1 MELQDYTRVVRAHWM
16 AILLATLLGGALAF
30 GWTLLQPKVYTST
43 GSAIITTGSS
53 ESLGDALVGDNYA
66 KSRVKSYLD
75 IAKSRQVGTFAAEE
89 LGIDASPDSLVA
101 RVTVS
106 NPLDTAVLRVSAN
119 GPTPEDARALAEA
132 WISGMTQA
140 VAQLETGG
148 DTSATTVVQLQTLDS
163 AGVPGAPSSPNTK
176 LSVALGL
183 LVGFALGVGYALIRA
198 TVDRR
203 LRSTEDIERE
213 FEIPV
218 VGTLPF
224 DENVARLGVV
234 RATTDYAMKE
244 AVRQL
249 RTNLMFL
256 DVDNPPRVMVVTSS
270 LPGDGKSTVSYKLA
284 EAIAESGRNVV
295 LIDADLRRP
304 VLAKNLGLSDGAG
317 LTDVLVGRVR
327 AEEVL
332 QPYGPTD
339 NLYVMAAGVI
349 PPNPSELLGSG
360 AMRTLLY
367 SFPEDAIVLV
377 DTPPLIP
384 VTDAAILTAR
394 TDGAVVVAR
403 AGRTTI
409 DVLDKALQS
418 LDRVNG
424 RALGVILDAV
434 PRKGAH
440 KDKYAYAYNYE
451 YSDPKAPR
459 RDATASTPRA
469 QEGTTSLPT
478 QGWDSIV
485 PPPDPASK
493 RRTKA

>member
-1 MELQDYTRVVRAHWM
+1 MELQDYIRVVRAHWM
-16 AILLATLLGGALAF
+16 AILLCTVLGGALAF
-30 GWTLLQPKVYTST
+30 GWTLMQPRVYTST

-75 IAKSRQVGTFAAEE
+75 IAKSRQVGEYAAAQ

-101 RVTVS
+101 RVAVS
-106 NPLDTAVLRVSAN
+106 NPLDTAVLRVSAT
-119 GPTPEDARALAEA
+119 GPSPEDARALTEA
-132 WISGMTQA
+132 WIAGMTQA
-140 VAQLETGG
+140 VANIETGG
-148 DTSATTVVQLQTLDS
+148 EGGTTVVELRTLDS
-163 AGVPGAPSSPNTK
+163 AGLPGAPSSPNTRM
-176 LSVALGL
+176 SVALGL
-183 LVGFALGVGYALIRA
+183 LVGLAAGIGYALIRA
-198 TVDRR
+198 TIDRR
-203 LRSTEDIERE
+203 LRSAEDIERE
-213 FEIPV
+213 FDLPV

-224 DENVARLGVV
+224 DDNVARLGPV
-234 RATTDYAMKE
+234 RATSDFAMKE
-244 AVRQL
+244 AVRAL

-256 DVDNPPRVMVVTSS
+256 DVDHPPRVIVVTSS

-284 EAIAESGRNVV
+284 EAIAESGTNVV

-304 VLAKNLGLSDGAG
+304 MLAKNLGLPDGAG
-317 LTDVLVGRVR
+317 LTDVLVGRVK
-327 AEEVL
+327 AEDVL

-409 DVLDKALQS
+409 DVLDKALQA
-418 LDRVNG
+418 LDKVNG

-459 RDATASTPRA
+459 RDSTASTPQA
-469 QEGTTSLPT
+469 QEPRTSLPT

-485 PPPDPASK
+485 PPQDAGAK
-493 RRTKA
+493 KRTKS

>member
-1 MELQDYTRVVRAHWM
+1 
-16 AILLATLLGGALAF
+16 
-30 GWTLLQPKVYTST
+30 
-43 GSAIITTGSS
+43 
-53 ESLGDALVGDNYA
+53 
-66 KSRVKSYLD
+66 
-75 IAKSRQVGTFAAEE
+75 
-89 LGIDASPDSLVA
+89 
-101 RVTVS
+101 
-106 NPLDTAVLRVSAN
+106 
-119 GPTPEDARALAEA
+119 
-132 WISGMTQA
+132 MTQV
-140 VAQLETGG
+140 VAELESGTGTG
-148 DTSATTVVQLQTLDS
+148 AEDGAESVVALQTLDS
-163 AGVPGAPSSPNTK
+163 ANTPGAPFAPNEK
-176 LSVALGL
+176 QAAAIGLLAGFAIGVALA
-183 LVGFALGVGYALIRA
+183 FTRA
-198 TVDRR
+198 TLDRR
-203 LRSTEDIERE
+203 LRSAEDVERE
-213 FEIPV
+213 FDIPV
-218 VGTLPF
+218 VGALPF
-224 DENVARLGVV
+224 DESVAKMGPV
-234 RATTDYAMKE
+234 RATSDFAMKE

-256 DVDNPPRVMVVTSS
+256 DVDNPPRVIVVTSS

-284 EAIAESGRNVV
+284 EAIAESGTNVV

-304 VLAKNLGLSDGAG
+304 TLATNLGLPDGAG

-409 DVLDKALQS
+409 DVLDKALQAF
-418 LDRVNG
+418 DRVNG

-440 KDKYAYAYNYE
+440 KDKYAYAYDYE
-451 YSDPKAPR
+451 YADPKAPR
-459 RDATASTPRA
+459 RDRTPSTPQAQA
-469 QEGTTSLPT
+469 QETKLPT

-485 PPPDPASK
+485 PPAQPKHRA
-493 RRTKA
+493 RG